1 MLLEIIKM
9 SKFNSVINL
18 SKYSHANY
26 SITAENNN
34 FGIIILLFSM
44 ITKNSLKVFFGSV
57 IL

>member
-34 FGIIILLFSM
+34 FGILILLFSM
-44 ITKNSLKVFFGSV
+44 ITKNS
-57 IL
+57 